1 MFVFSLL
8 MLGVLL
14 NSADALEG
22 TPGDQKKVERKRRD
36 MDTVLDG
43 LRRVTAALAILVHKE
58 SPGHGMFVFL
68 YV

>member
-1 MFVFSLL
+1 

-14 NSADALEG
+14 NSAAAQG
-22 TPGDQKKVERKRRD
+22 GPGDQKKVERERRD
-36 MDTVLDG
+36 MDTILDG
-43 LRRVTAALAILVHKE
+43 LQRVTAALALLVHKE